1 MFTNINSGRAEKL
14 SANMVKRP
22 AEFIVNV
29 SLSASNDLQGYLE
42 FVPSGETCRFSS
54 VMDMMRLMQAKMDE
68 YGIPQSTTIFRTW
81 KEEARQGKW
90 GDQMQPNDSQKPKPG
105 TNFLIQ
111 VQYRQNSSWQG
122 RIVWLDTKKTMVFR
136 SFMELVMLM
145 QEALGITS
153 CIDQLNAWEK
163 RKDAL

>member
-1 MFTNINSGRAEKL
+1 MVLVRMFTNINSGRAEKL

-81 KEEARQGKW
+81 KEEARQGK
-90 GDQMQPNDSQKPKPG
+90 
-105 TNFLIQ
+105 
-111 VQYRQNSSWQG
+111 
-122 RIVWLDTKKTMVFR
+122 
-136 SFMELVMLM
+136 
-145 QEALGITS
+145 
-153 CIDQLNAWEK
+153 
-163 RKDAL
+163 